1 MIDEIFVKH
10 LVTID
15 EFLEMSDDFIKSQ
28 GKEYGYGINHTW
40 LPSHPFH
47 PIEVCNRIAKT
58 MVPKVKRIREKGGF
72 DPKTTKIGLLAEG
85 GFDSIFFDSIFI
97 IDGTYQYKFVPKDS
111 MGYSLLYINDDLI
124 SKFAQDRE
132 MKRTLQGLQDWIT
145 DYYWLSESK

>member
-10 LVTID
+10 LVTIG
-15 EFLEMSDDFIKSQ
+15 EFLEMSDDFIKSP

-47 PIEVCNRIAKT
+47 TMEVCNRIAKT
-58 MVPKVKRIREKGGF
+58 MVPKVKRILEKGGF
-72 DPKTTKIGLLAEG
+72 DPKTTKIGLLAECE
-85 GFDSIFFDSIFI
+85 FDSIFI
-97 IDGTYQYKFVPKDS
+97 IDGTNQYKFVPKDS
-111 MGYSLLYINDDLI
+111 MRYSLLYINDGLI
-124 SKFAQDRE
+124 AKFAQDRG